1 MNETTDLPIRVD
13 HPRRLGTW
21 TIEAQ
26 RLDLGPGYKPSLA
39 LLPGGELVL
48 VSLDATG
55 DREAGTWTEVMP
67 LRRSLDGGRTW
78 TEPEVAD
85 DVIGREQ
92 WLTCTSA
99 GVLFSSSH
107 LLERDARNE
116 DGTIH
121 SYLHRSTDGGRTWE
135 RTKLLL
141 TGEARCGQ
149 PEQKWTHT
157 SRNVVELPDGTL
169 LYGVS
174 LSDSAVAWMWRSTD
188 GGITWDR
195 TRRVAIPDYGERPY
209 DNYDGFFG
217 EDFTYL
223 TLGGDLIHW
232 IRCGPPSPMYPM
244 EDGRAVPAGDDGI
257 DRTLTCRSADGGL
270 TWTSLSDF
278 GDYGMHYVRVLRL
291 ADGRLLLTY
300 TQRSTFQPLGLRAL
314 VSDDDGGT
322 WDFSAD
328 RITIEGRTPWGLNQ
342 GGGFGNTL
350 QLENEELLTCYS
362 YRESPEQTHLELVRW
377 RLP

>member
-1 MNETTDLPIRVD
+1 MNPTTDLPIRVE

-26 RLDLGPGYKPSLA
+26 RLDLGEGYKPSLA

-48 VSLDATG
+48 VSLDSVG
-55 DREAGTWTEVMP
+55 DPAAGTWTEVMP
-67 LRRSLDGGRTW
+67 LRRSLDGGRSW

-92 WLTCTSA
+92 WLTCTSE
-99 GVLFSSSH
+99 GVLFISSH
-107 LLERDARNE
+107 LLARDARNE
-116 DGTIH
+116 DGVIH
-121 SYLHRSTDGGRTWE
+121 SYLHRSTDGGRTWV
-135 RTKLLL
+135 RTRLLL
-141 TGEARCGQ
+141 EGDARCGE
-149 PEQKWTHT
+149 PAQKWTHT

-174 LSDSAVAWMWRSTD
+174 LGDSAVAWMWRSTD
-188 GGITWDR
+188 GGVTWDR
-195 TRRVAIPDYGERPY
+195 SRRVAIPDYGERPY

-232 IRCGPPSPMYPM
+232 IRCGPPSPMFPM
-244 EDGRAVPAGDDGI
+244 EDGRTVPAGNDGI
-257 DRTLTCRSADGGL
+257 DRTLVCRSPDGGR
-270 TWTSLSDF
+270 TWSSLSDF
-278 GDYGMHYVRVLRL
+278 GDYGMHYMRALRL
-291 ADGRLLLTY
+291 ADGRLLLTC
-300 TQRSTFQPLGLRAL
+300 TQRSTFHPLGLRAL
-314 VSDDDGGT
+314 VSHDDGDT

-328 RITIEGRTPWGLNQ
+328 RITLEGRTPWGLEQ
-342 GGGFGNTL
+342 GGGFGNTV
-350 QLENEELLTCYS
+350 QLEDGELLTCYS
-362 YRESPEQTHLELVRW
+362 YREAPERTRLELVRW